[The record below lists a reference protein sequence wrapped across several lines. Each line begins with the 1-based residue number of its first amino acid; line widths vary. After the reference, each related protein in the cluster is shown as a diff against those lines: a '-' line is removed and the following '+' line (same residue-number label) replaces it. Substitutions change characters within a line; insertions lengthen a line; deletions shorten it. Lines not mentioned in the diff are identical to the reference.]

1 MKSHKY
7 SPLLLLTLIVFVLFS
22 CVYSPN
28 PPSKAA
34 KIPIKK
40 IALCYSKDAPQK
52 NLPFLNQEILEE
64 IAQIE
69 VSASKKADS
78 TGMVWIEGGSFEMGG
93 DKVDDSNTSANS
105 NSIQQGFGNQ
115 PRPDEFPK
123 HPTQVK
129 GFWIDQTEVTNA
141 QFKEFVEATD
151 WKTIAERPIDLE
163 DIMKQLPKGTAPP
176 SPDMLEAGSLVF
188 HSPKKTQR
196 KNHTVND
203 WWKMEKG
210 ANWRSPQG
218 KGSTIGGKENHPV
231 VHIAWYDALA
241 YCKWAGKRLPTEA
254 EWEYASRG
262 GNNNNRY
269 PWGNDLLQNAQAQAN
284 YWQGNFPVKNTLEDG
299 FERLAP
305 VGSFPSNDYHL
316 YDMGGNVWEWCQDWY
331 HADYYA
337 CKQHY
342 KVIENPTGPDFSFDP
357 SFPNAFQ
364 KVMRGGSF
372 LCNDSYC
379 SGYRVAARMK
389 SSPDTGLEHTGFRCV
404 R

>member
-1 MKSHKY
+1 MNTLKY
-7 SPLLLLTLIVFVLFS
+7 IFSLAVIFILSAMFS
-22 CVYSPN
+22 CNETSNTSPKTTET
-28 PPSKAA
+28 PTR
-34 KIPIKK
+34 K
-40 IALCYSKDAPQK
+40 IALCYSKDVPQK
-52 NLPFLNQEILEE
+52 SLPFLNQEILEE

-69 VSASKKADS
+69 VSEAKKTDT

-93 DKVDDSNTSANS
+93 DKLEDSSENS
-105 NSIQQGFGNQ
+105 THQGFGNQ
-115 PRPDEFPK
+115 ARPDEFPK
-123 HPTQVK
+123 HLAQVN
-129 GFWIDQTEVTNA
+129 GFWIDQTEVSNA
-141 QFKEFVEATD
+141 QFKEFIEATG

-163 DIMKQLPKGTAPP
+163 DIMKQLPKGAEPP
-176 SPDMLEAGSLVF
+176 SADMLEAGSLVF
-188 HSPKKTQR
+188 HSPKNSQR
-196 KNHTVND
+196 MNYSVGD

-210 ANWRSPQG
+210 ANWRNPQG
-218 KGSTIGGKENHPV
+218 KGSSIEGKENHPV
-231 VHIAWYDALA
+231 VHISWYDALA

-262 GNNNNRY
+262 RKKNNRY
-269 PWGNDLLQNAQAQAN
+269 PWGNDLLQNTQLQAN
-284 YWQGNFPVKNTLEDG
+284 YWQGDFPVKNTVEDG

-305 VGSFPSNDYHL
+305 VGSFPANDYGL
-316 YDMGGNVWEWCQDWY
+316 YDMAGNVWEWCQDWY

-337 CKQHY
+337 CKQNNEI
-342 KVIENPTGPDFSFDP
+342 VQNPTGPDLSFDP
-357 SFPNAFQ
+357 SFPNASQ